1 MMCYF
6 KNTYLL
12 LVLFAMWMLPCMAQ
26 EPADSIATDSVT
38 TDKHD
43 PAEYLSGSLPVLY
56 INTDGE
62 KEIVSKEVYLKGTYY
77 LDAMGIEGYE
87 NIGSAET
94 PLALQIKGRGNTTWK
109 FDKKPYRLKF
119 DKKAAPL
126 GMNKS
131 KHFVLLANCEHN
143 SLSLYKDVLGFWL
156 SRQLGL
162 KWTPAIKP
170 VELVIN
176 GDYRGL
182 YNLAEQVRVDPDR
195 VNVVEQEDGET
206 DPDLVTG
213 GWLVEIDNYTEVGQ
227 VLIQSKKDGRHIRFT
242 PKTPEELSDV
252 QREYLTNL
260 VTTIDSL
267 INVEDINDQRW
278 EEYIDLDALARY
290 YLVNE
295 VLFDV
300 EAFNGSCYF
309 HKQRGKNTKIVFGPV
324 WDFGWAAAEWKP
336 EQESYIYDNETVLA
350 FKPNHWIGE
359 IARFPRFQERVRE
372 HWRYFMHNVR
382 GNIKPFL
389 KEYYNSIMLAAKS
402 DRNRWPQYLFGK
414 AYYSSVVIR
423 ERIEQHVEW
432 LAQQWGHFY
441 LGDVNNDEVVNG
453 ADLTSLYRILL
464 DGSSDEG
471 YYPDINDDG
480 VVNGA
485 DVTALY
491 EILLGGE

>member
-1 MMCYF
+1 
-6 KNTYLL
+6 
-12 LVLFAMWMLPCMAQ
+12 MAQ

-242 PKTPEELSDV
+242 PKTPEE
-252 QREYLTNL
+252 
-260 VTTIDSL
+260 
-267 INVEDINDQRW
+267 
-278 EEYIDLDALARY
+278 
-290 YLVNE
+290 
-295 VLFDV
+295 
-300 EAFNGSCYF
+300 
-309 HKQRGKNTKIVFGPV
+309 
-324 WDFGWAAAEWKP
+324 
-336 EQESYIYDNETVLA
+336 
-350 FKPNHWIGE
+350 
-359 IARFPRFQERVRE
+359 
-372 HWRYFMHNVR
+372 
-382 GNIKPFL
+382 
-389 KEYYNSIMLAAKS
+389 
-402 DRNRWPQYLFGK
+402 
-414 AYYSSVVIR
+414 
-423 ERIEQHVEW
+423 
-432 LAQQWGHFY
+432 
-441 LGDVNNDEVVNG
+441 
-453 ADLTSLYRILL
+453 
-464 DGSSDEG
+464 
-471 YYPDINDDG
+471 
-480 VVNGA
+480 
-485 DVTALY
+485 
-491 EILLGGE
+491 